1 MTPKYRLA
9 HALSLMSAFGFG
21 CGDIKSRPNQP
32 SRELTDRDLEKL
44 AQAKA
49 KRERRA
55 PKRIAQARL

>member
-1 MTPKYRLA
+1 MKPNHRLA

-21 CGDIKSRPNQP
+21 GDIKSRPSQP
-32 SRELTDRDLEKL
+32 SRELTDRDIEKI

-55 PKRIAQARL
+55 PKRIAQAKP